1 MCRPAVT
8 VQAVFPRGR
17 PVPGRPPTQG
27 VCALPAA
34 QRTAAEP
41 ALPLLATE
49 PRQLWQEQGPQHL
62 PPHHP
67 MPVLH
72 GEPLE
77 EEEPLWRRRS
87 LSGGVSLEES
97 LWRIQHTKLCVLS
110 SSGIDLLPPR
120 GLGWRIQAYC
130 YPLVV

>member
-87 LSGGVSLEES
+87 LSGGISLEEEEP
-97 LWRIQHTKLCVLS
+97 LWRSLS
-110 SSGIDLLPPR
+110 GGFSTPSSV
-120 GLGWRIQAYC
+120 Y
-130 YPLVV
+130 